1 MAQNIVKSIRSDRPT
16 RQPKTGLDQL
26 PEVKRTDR
34 QPKKF
39 EAVKEEEKRKRFG
52 HLSVGYSPNRRPK
65 QEENGAKI
73 K

>member
-16 RQPKTGLDQL
+16 KQPKTGLDQL

-39 EAVKEEEKRKRFG
+39 EAVKEKRKSERAG
-52 HLSVGYSPNRRPK
+52 HLSIGVSPYRKPK
-65 QEENGAKI
+65 QEQNGSKL